1 LTKEGLEKFL
11 NLKSTLNLGISDSLK
26 ENLSFLHIENI
37 EREIYENIDIPNS
50 NWLSGFSEG

>member
-1 LTKEGLEKFL
+1 LTKEGLEKIL

-50 NWLSGFSEG
+50 N